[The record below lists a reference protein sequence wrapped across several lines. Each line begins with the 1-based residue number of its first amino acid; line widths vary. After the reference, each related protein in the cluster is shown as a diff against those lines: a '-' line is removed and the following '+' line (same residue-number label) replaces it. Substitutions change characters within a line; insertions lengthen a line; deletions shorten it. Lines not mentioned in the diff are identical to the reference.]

1 MVTQF
6 CANFLYVFFF
16 KKTKTRGEA
25 TPPVLHNAC
34 SGALR
39 LGQLK
44 LSVAWSLAMW
54 TLNWRHVP
62 LHMHAR

>member
-1 MVTQF
+1 M
-6 CANFLYVFFF
+6 FFF
-16 KKTKTRGEA
+16 LKKEKREKTRGEA

-39 LGQLK
+39 LDQLK
-44 LSVAWSLAMW
+44 LSVVGSLAIW

-62 LHMHAR
+62 LHMHARETLVQL